1 MIKEVSQQA
10 MDLNY
15 DGLMIETHNDPE
27 NAWSDADQQVTP
39 QALKQII
46 QELVIRKASVEEEDF
61 NSDMVKLRAKIDIA
75 DSKILELLGNRMK
88 VAEEIGAIKKAKNVS
103 VLQNKRWSEIL
114 EKMVA
119 DGEEKGLS
127 EEFILKLFKA
137 IHQESI
143 SHQEKIMNH
152 SSN

>member
-1 MIKEVSQQA
+1 
-10 MDLNY
+10 
-15 DGLMIETHNDPE
+15 MIETHNDPE
-27 NAWSDADQQVTP
+27 NAWSDAEQQVTP
-39 QALKQII
+39 QTLKQII
-46 QELVIRKASVEEEDF
+46 KDLVIRKASIEEEDF
-61 NSDMVKLRAKIDIA
+61 NIDMEKLRAKIDIT

-103 VLQNKRWSEIL
+103 VLQNKRWAEIL

-127 EEFILKLFKA
+127 EEFIVKLFKA

-143 SHQEKIMNH
+143 SHQEKIINH

>member
-1 MIKEVSQQA
+1 

>member
-10 MDLNY
+10 LDLNY

-27 NAWSDADQQVTP
+27 NAWSDAEQQVTP
-39 QALKQII
+39 QTLKQII
-46 QELVIRKASVEEEDF
+46 KDLVIRKASIEEEDF
-61 NSDMVKLRAKIDIA
+61 NIDMEKLRAKIDIT

-103 VLQNKRWSEIL
+103 VLQNKRWAEIL

-119 DGEEKGLS
+119 DGEDKGLS
-127 EEFILKLFKA
+127 EEFIVKLFKA

-143 SHQEKIMNH
+143 SHQEKIINH

>member
-1 MIKEVSQQA
+1 
-10 MDLNY
+10 
-15 DGLMIETHNDPE
+15 
-27 NAWSDADQQVTP
+27 
-39 QALKQII
+39 
-46 QELVIRKASVEEEDF
+46 
-61 NSDMVKLRAKIDIA
+61 LRAKIDIT

-88 VAEEIGAIKKAKNVS
+88 VADEIGAIKKAKNVS
-103 VLQNKRWSEIL
+103 VLQNKRWAEIL

>member
-46 QELVIRKASVEEEDF
+46 QELVIRKATFEEDF
-61 NSDMVKLRAKIDIA
+61 SIDIEKLRAKIDIT

-88 VAEEIGAIKKAKNVS
+88 VADEIGAIKKAKNVS
-103 VLQNKRWSEIL
+103 VLQNKRWAEIL

>member
-1 MIKEVSQQA
+1 
-10 MDLNY
+10 
-15 DGLMIETHNDPE
+15 MIETHNDPE

-46 QELVIRKASVEEEDF
+46 QELVIRKVAVDEVDF
-61 NSDMVKLRAKIDIA
+61 NFDLEKLRSKIDIT

-88 VAEEIGAIKKAKNVS
+88 VAEEIGSIKKAKNVS
-103 VLQNKRWSEIL
+103 VLQNKRWAEIL
-114 EKMVA
+114 KKMVA

-137 IHQESI
+137 IHLESI
-143 SHQEKIMNH
+143 SHQEKIMNG
-152 SSN
+152 